1 MLGVGKMF
9 QRVWQKL
16 CSQEWAYNEK
26 LYWKTWEKGILPQC
40 ILFILNVNVHLH
52 QLEMMFLSSVSDV
65 ARTTTGNLLLSYLQ
79 SLYLAGK
86 ETGKLCPFHV
96 VISNK
101 SCQMCTRLFPPPQTL
116 SWQSS
121 AALLPEFCFVSSFAG
136 WGPDHSGERS
146 LSDCSVQ

>member
-1 MLGVGKMF
+1 MLGVGKIF

-26 LYWKTWEKGILPQC
+26 LYWKTWEKRILPQC

-86 ETGKLCPFHV
+86 ETGKPHKVPL
-96 VISNK
+96 
-101 SCQMCTRLFPPPQTL
+101 SCRDFKQIMPNVYTAVSTASDTVMTELRSTPARVLFCQFFCWLRTR
-116 SWQSS
+116 
-121 AALLPEFCFVSSFAG
+121 SFRREITQ
-136 WGPDHSGERS
+136 W
-146 LSDCSVQ
+146 L